1 MIVTDIGQLTMA
13 QRRELDRKVKRG
25 ELWKGKNLSYPK
37 PKTCWF
43 DALGYPNIIT
53 QEAYNER

>member
-1 MIVTDIGQLTMA
+1 MVITDIGQLTRA

-25 ELWKGKNLSYPK
+25 ELLKGKDLSYPK

-43 DALGYPNIIT
+43 DALGYPNIIPD
-53 QEAYNER
+53 EAYNER